1 MHDRDRAA
9 CQYLGLR
16 HDGTHVWDL
25 EFAIGRWH
33 FRGIAFYGVPFHR
46 RIVLA
51 WQMHRERKRAGK
63 PSRGVWA
70 FVRQFSGCGCIV
82 VLKDAWTKLTG

>member
-25 EFAIGRWH
+25 EFAVGRWN

-46 RIVLA
+46 RLMLA
-51 WQMHRERKRAGK
+51 WRMHRERKRAGK
-63 PSRGVWA
+63 RNRADARARCLFVVASD
-70 FVRQFSGCGCIV
+70 FVR
-82 VLKDAWTKLTG
+82 A